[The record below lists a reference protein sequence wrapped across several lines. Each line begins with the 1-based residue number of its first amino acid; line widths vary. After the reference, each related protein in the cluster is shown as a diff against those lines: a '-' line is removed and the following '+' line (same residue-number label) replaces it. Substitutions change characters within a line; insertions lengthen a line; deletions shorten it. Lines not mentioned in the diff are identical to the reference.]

1 MTGHFEYKGYLGSAE
16 VDAENNVLFGRLLF
30 IRDVIGYSAA
40 TVQDMRQ
47 AFEEAVDDY
56 LEACAERHEEPDVPC
71 KGSFN
76 VRIGPE
82 RHRTAAM
89 RAREKGVGL
98 NEYVCWALDEVAR
111 TPATVVHRYEVTVT
125 AAQEWQATTASQGTW
140 EVSSGAVPN

>member
-1 MTGHFEYKGYLGSAE
+1 MNGHFEYKGYLGSAD
-16 VDAENNVLFGRLLF
+16 VDAENNILFGRLLF
-30 IRDVIGYSAA
+30 IRDVIGYSGG
-40 TVQDMRQ
+40 TVQEFRQ

-56 LEACAERHEEPDVPC
+56 LEVCAERGEVPDVPC

-82 RHRTAAM
+82 RHRVAAM

-111 TPATVVHRYEVTVT
+111 TPTVVHRYEVTVT
-125 AAQEWQATTASQGTW
+125 ASQEWAASTANHTTW
-140 EVSSGAVPN
+140 EVNSGRLAN